1 MQKKNKILSLP
12 AGEFDIDSRLDSFI
26 VRKLPKYSRSYIQ
39 KLIENKSVLV
49 NSVAAAKNYRIR
61 PNDTVEIPD
70 VDALLQPEELL
81 PLKKKLK
88 IIHEDSYLV
97 AISKEAGMSVH
108 PAAGNSTG
116 TLANAIVFY
125 LQEKQKAFG
134 KTIRPGI
141 VHRLDK
147 DTSGIILV
155 AKDPATQSR
164 LSLLFKE
171 RRIIKIYSVLV
182 VGDFSEESGQ
192 IDLPI
197 GRSRIDRKKMGISID
212 YGRQSLTD
220 FKVIERFGD
229 CTLIDAYPKTG
240 RTHQIRVHLSYIN
253 HSVIGDTVYGNS
265 QSTAIAKKIGLKRQ
279 FLHARYLSFIH
290 PVTGKAIELQ
300 DDLAPDLDKSLGI
313 LRANKI

>member
-1 MQKKNKILSLP
+1 MQKKNKILSLT
-12 AGEFDIDSRLDSFI
+12 AGEFDTDSRLDSFI
-26 VRKLPKYSRSYIQ
+26 VRKLPQYSRSYIQ

-49 NSVAAAKNYRIR
+49 NGAAAAKNYRIR
-61 PNDTVEIPD
+61 PNDKVEIPD
-70 VDALLQPEELL
+70 IEALLPPEELV
-81 PLKKKLK
+81 PLEKKLK
-88 IIHEDSYLV
+88 IIYEDSYLI

-125 LQEKQKAFG
+125 LKEKQEAFG

-155 AKDPATQSR
+155 AKDPSTQFR
-164 LSLLFKE
+164 LSSLFKE
-171 RRIIKIYSVLV
+171 RKIIKIYSALVL
-182 VGDFSEESGQ
+182 GDFSEESGH

-212 YGRQSLTD
+212 NGRQSQTD

-229 CTLIDAYPKTG
+229 CTLVDAYPKTG

-253 HSVIGDTVYGNS
+253 HPVIGDTLYGNS
-265 QSTAIAKKIGLKRQ
+265 QSTAVAKKTGLKRQ
-279 FLHARYLSFIH
+279 FLHARYLSFFH
-290 PVTGKAIELQ
+290 PVTGQAIELQ
-300 DDLAPDLDKSLGI
+300 NGLAPDLDKSLGI
-313 LRANKI
+313 LRTNKI